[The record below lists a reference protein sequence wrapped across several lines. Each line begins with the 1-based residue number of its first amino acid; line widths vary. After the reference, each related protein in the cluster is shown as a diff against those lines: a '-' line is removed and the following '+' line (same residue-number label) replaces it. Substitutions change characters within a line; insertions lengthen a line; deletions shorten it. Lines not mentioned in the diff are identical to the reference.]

1 MQACSVN
8 ARTSLTVLHAV
19 LLASRL
25 SDKARPPEGSY
36 DPEAEHT
43 NRQNV
48 AEAQRLLGMTYSC
61 MEETTRDTLE
71 DWKSHGWL

>member
-1 MQACSVN
+1 MQAYSVN
-8 ARTSLTVLHAV
+8 ARISLTVLHAV

-25 SDKARPPEGSY
+25 SDKTRPLEGSY

-48 AEAQRLLGMTYSC
+48 AKAQRILGMTYRS
-61 MEETTRDTLE
+61 MEETTRDTLQ
-71 DWKSHGWL
+71 DWKEHGWL